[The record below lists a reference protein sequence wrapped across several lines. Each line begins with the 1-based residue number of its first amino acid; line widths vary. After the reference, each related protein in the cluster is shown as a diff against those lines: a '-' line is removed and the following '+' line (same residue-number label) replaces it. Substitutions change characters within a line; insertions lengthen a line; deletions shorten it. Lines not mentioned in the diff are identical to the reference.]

1 MRGGRRGVKSI
12 GARVRVHPT
21 YFLGL
26 LIAVAMGQ
34 GLNFLALTLCA
45 LLHEYGH
52 FLSAERRGYTLNRI
66 LLTPF
71 GAAVGGNNQEIS
83 AKDELAV
90 FFAGPIINLYLC
102 VATVATWW
110 LLPDLYPYTETVF
123 WANASL
129 FICNLLPV
137 FPLDG
142 GRILYALLKRKFPL
156 KAANI
161 FAGII
166 GLCTLLGYTLLAV
179 KGGAHIAFVLA
190 FWLVTLPFLF
200 RANQGEGYRKCLTH
214 RTATRKKKGMHLT
227 LLAFSVDST
236 LSAAIKRMRAGE
248 SYILYLYRGDI
259 PVKTLSETQL
269 YRLAEQ
275 KGLYVT
281 FEEAL
286 HLADKILPP

>member
-1 MRGGRRGVKSI
+1 MRGGRRHVKSI

-26 LIAVAMGQ
+26 LIAVATGQ
-34 GLNFLALTLCA
+34 GINFLALTLCA

-52 FLSAERRGYTLNRI
+52 YLSAEGRGYALNRI

-90 FFAGPIINLYLC
+90 FFAGPLVNFCLC
-102 VATVATWW
+102 VGTVATWW

-142 GRILYALLKRKFPL
+142 GRILFALLKRKFTP
-156 KAANI
+156 KTANI
-161 FAGII
+161 LAGITGI
-166 GLCTLLGYTLLAV
+166 CTLLGYTLLAV

-200 RANQGEGYRKCLTH
+200 RANHGEGYYKCLTH
-214 RTATRKKKGMHLT
+214 RSAARREKGMPLS
-227 LLAFSVDST
+227 LLAFSVNST
-236 LSAAIKRMRAGE
+236 LSTAVKRMRAGE

-259 PVKTLSETQL
+259 PVKTLSETQV

-275 KGLYVT
+275 KGLYLT
-281 FEEAL
+281 FWEAL
-286 HLADKILPP
+286 ENERK

>member
-1 MRGGRRGVKSI
+1 LRGGRRNVKSI
-12 GARVRVHPT
+12 GVRMRVHPS

-26 LIAVAMGQ
+26 IVAVAMGQ

-52 FLSAERRGYTLNRI
+52 YVSAEKRGYTLNRI

-90 FFAGPIINLYLC
+90 FFAGPLVNFYFC
-102 VATVATWW
+102 VGTVATWW
-110 LLPDLYPYTETVF
+110 LFPDLYPYTETVF

-129 FICNLLPV
+129 CLCNLLPV

-142 GRILYALLKRKFPL
+142 GRILYALLKRKFTP
-156 KAANI
+156 KMANRLTGG
-161 FAGII
+161 AG
-166 GLCTLLGYTLLAV
+166 LFTLFGYTALAV
-179 KGGAHIAFVLA
+179 KGGAHIAFVLV
-190 FWLVTLPFLF
+190 FWLITLPFLF
-200 RANQGEGYRKCLTH
+200 RANHGEGYYKCLTH
-214 RTATRKKKGMHLT
+214 RTASRRNKGMHLS

-236 LSAAIKRMRAGE
+236 LSTAIKRMRAGE
-248 SYILYLYRGDI
+248 SYILYLYQGDI
-259 PVKTLSETQL
+259 PVKTLSETQV

-275 KGLYVT
+275 KSLYLT
-281 FEEAL
+281 FWEAL
-286 HLADKILPP
+286 GAET